1 MERSWRAT
9 VDIRLGD
16 CLELMKDIPD
26 GSVDLVLTDPPY
38 GIAFKSN
45 HRKERY
51 NEIKNDKSLE
61 WLEKYVGECFRIL
74 KHNTAVYFFCS
85 WHNVDVFKQAIEKK
99 VQNQKHTYLGKE

>member
-1 MERSWRAT
+1 M
-9 VDIRLGD
+9 VDLRLGD

-26 GSVDLVLTDPPY
+26 GSVDFVLTDPPY
-38 GIAFKSN
+38 GMAFKSN
-45 HRKERY
+45 YRKEKY

-85 WHNVDVFKQAIEKK
+85 WHNVDVFKRAIEKSSK
-99 VQNQKHTYLGKE
+99 SKTYLFGKRITLQWVI